1 MYFIGDSGYL
11 TLYGDIFH
19 WGDAFFLRSGISM
32 RNLATAVDAGPGDAN
47 EVSILLV
54 DDQASMRMG
63 VRMLLQLEANAR
75 VVGEAGSAA
84 EAVSLVRSLKPDLVI
99 MDVEMPGSDGIVAAG
114 RCIDQHPQCM
124 VIILTIHNLPDVRAR
139 AMAAGAWA
147 FVEKGKP
154 QELRDVFRHAS
165 DVLQLGQSQS

>member
-1 MYFIGDSGYL
+1 
-11 TLYGDIFH
+11 
-19 WGDAFFLRSGISM
+19 M
-32 RNLATAVDAGPGDAN
+32 RDLATAVDAGSGDEN

-54 DDQASMRMG
+54 DDQASMRTG

-75 VVGEAGSAA
+75 VVGEAGNAA
-84 EAVSLVRSLKPDLVI
+84 EAVSLVGALKPDLVI

-165 DVLQLGQSQS
+165 DVLQTASHNHSSARPAVAAI